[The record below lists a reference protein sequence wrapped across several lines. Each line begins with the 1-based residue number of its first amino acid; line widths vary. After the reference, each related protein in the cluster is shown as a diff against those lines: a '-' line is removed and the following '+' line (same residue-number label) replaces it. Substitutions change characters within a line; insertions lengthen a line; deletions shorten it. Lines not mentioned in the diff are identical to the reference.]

1 MNDTGSL
8 RGRIA
13 LGAVIGFA
21 AVLIITL
28 GAAIAFGD
36 GQDGL
41 KVAAIFVSLI
51 VGGGIGALIAAR
63 IATPN

>member
-1 MNDTGSL
+1 MNDRGSL

-21 AVLIITL
+21 VVLIITL
-28 GAAIAFGD
+28 GAASALGD

-63 IATPN
+63 IATPS

>member
-21 AVLIITL
+21 VVLIITL
-28 GAAIAFGD
+28 GAAIALGD

-63 IATPN
+63 IATPS